1 MSFKALK
8 ASEDLDPV
16 FLEALQGSQVVL
28 PDLSQRLDFRLLATE
43 LLYQVSPSHKFSK
56 SALDAL
62 QKRDWPGHVKQ
73 LKRTI
78 QMLLANADGPII
90 RAEAISGGTQ
100 LKSEELTPCISCSNS
115 PIRKESCI
123 LIKKTWLETGG
134 NVSLVSRRLG
144 VSRTT
149 IYKHLS
155 SE

>member
-1 MSFKALK
+1 
-8 ASEDLDPV
+8 
-16 FLEALQGSQVVL
+16 
-28 PDLSQRLDFRLLATE
+28 E

-62 QKRDWPGHVKQ
+62 QKRDWPGQVKQ

-78 QMLLANADGPII
+78 QMLLANAEGPII

-100 LKSEELTPCISCSNS
+100 HKSEESIPCVACSNS
-115 PIRKESCI
+115 PVRKESCV

>member
-1 MSFKALK
+1 VA
-8 ASEDLDPV
+8 E
-16 FLEALQGSQVVL
+16 
-28 PDLSQRLDFRLLATE
+28 
-43 LLYQVSPSHKFSK
+43 
-56 SALDAL
+56 
-62 QKRDWPGHVKQ
+62 
-73 LKRTI
+73 
-78 QMLLANADGPII
+78 NAGMVN
-90 RAEAISGGTQ
+90 AISGGTQ

>member
-1 MSFKALK
+1 
-8 ASEDLDPV
+8 
-16 FLEALQGSQVVL
+16 
-28 PDLSQRLDFRLLATE
+28 
-43 LLYQVSPSHKFSK
+43 
-56 SALDAL
+56 LDAL
-62 QKRDWPGHVKQ
+62 QKRDWPGQVKQ

-78 QMLLANADGPII
+78 QMLIANAEGPII

-100 LKSEELTPCISCSNS
+100 LKSEELTPCMACSYS
-115 PIRKESCI
+115 PVRNESCV